1 MRQVVRRLLGRLLL
15 SGMGGALLGA
25 LLGLIVSDLLVW
37 WDRGVVIAG
46 AIFLGAL
53 LGTGAG
59 LIEEDA
65 ASIEN
70 DG

>member
-1 MRQVVRRLLGRLLL
+1 
-15 SGMGGALLGA
+15 MGGALLGA

-37 WDRGVVIAG
+37 WDRGLVIAG